1 MKQILRI
8 SKVCFFFFD
17 GIVFALAFIS
27 FSSGII
33 SSFFMCWNFT
43 GCICSILFWGGKVL
57 LWECFW
63 DCISE
68 VIKMVLWSVICPI
81 QAIFSFLRKNCS
93 IRDMHYLISTS
104 DGFYGIIKNIFFRV
118 ISGIIFFIKIS
129 SIFYRFPII
138 QGIIFCVIR
147 SRSFRSMISG
157 SMSFKWF
164 CSSGFKGS
172 CSIRFKSFVSKN
184 FKSFCSMISFSMIFK
199 SLCSICF
206 KNFFNM
212 IFRMFWRIFCKI
224 FSIQIFIMALILDPI
239 FFPALATSSKQKIV
253 SPVRRTNFSPRA
265 ATHKPVENRVPLGC
279 GAVAAEKAVRYTI
292 TTTTTVR

>member
-1 MKQILRI
+1 
-8 SKVCFFFFD
+8 
-17 GIVFALAFIS
+17 
-27 FSSGII
+27 
-33 SSFFMCWNFT
+33 MCWNFT
-43 GCICSILFWGGKVL
+43 GCICSILFWGGKVR
-57 LWECFW
+57 LWKCFW

-68 VIKMVLWSVICPI
+68 VIEMVLWSVICPI

-93 IRDMHYLISTS
+93 ICGMRCLISTS
-104 DGFYGIIKNIFFRV
+104 DGFYGMISNTFFRV
-118 ISGIIFFIKIS
+118 ISGIIFCIKIS
-129 SIFYRFPII
+129 SIFYHFPII

-164 CSSGFKGS
+164 CSMGSKSFCSSGFKS
-172 CSIRFKSFVSKN
+172 SYSIRFKSFISKN
-184 FKSFCSMISFSMIFK
+184 FKSFRSMISSSMSFK
-199 SLCSICF
+199 WFCNMDSKVFFSICF

-212 IFRMFWRIFCKI
+212 IFRMFWRIFYKI

-279 GAVAAEKAVRYTI
+279 GAMAAEKAVRYTI

>member
-1 MKQILRI
+1 M
-8 SKVCFFFFD
+8 
-17 GIVFALAFIS
+17 
-27 FSSGII
+27 I
-33 SSFFMCWNFT
+33 SST
-43 GCICSILFWGGKVL
+43 
-57 LWECFW
+57 
-63 DCISE
+63 
-68 VIKMVLWSVICPI
+68 
-81 QAIFSFLRKNCS
+81 
-93 IRDMHYLISTS
+93 
-104 DGFYGIIKNIFFRV
+104 FFRV
-118 ISGIIFFIKIS
+118 ISGIIFGIKIS
-129 SIFYRFPII
+129 SIFYHFPII

-147 SRSFRSMISG
+147 SKSFRSMIPN

-164 CSSGFKGS
+164 
-172 CSIRFKSFVSKN
+172 
-184 FKSFCSMISFSMIFK
+184 
-199 SLCSICF
+199 CSICF

-279 GAVAAEKAVRYTI
+279 GAVAAEKALRYTI

>member
-1 MKQILRI
+1 MKRYLPY
-8 SKVCFFFFD
+8 
-17 GIVFALAFIS
+17 
-27 FSSGII
+27 SSH
-33 SSFFMCWNFT
+33 
-43 GCICSILFWGGKVL
+43 
-57 LWECFW
+57 
-63 DCISE
+63 
-68 VIKMVLWSVICPI
+68 
-81 QAIFSFLRKNCS
+81 FSFLRKNCS
-93 IRDMHYLISTS
+93 ICGMRCLISTS
-104 DGFYGIIKNIFFRV
+104 DGFYGMISSTFFRV
-118 ISGIIFFIKIS
+118 ISGIIFGIKIS
-129 SIFYRFPII
+129 SIFYHFPII
-138 QGIIFCVIR
+138 QGIICCVIR
-147 SRSFRSMISG
+147 SRSFRNMISG
-157 SMSFKWF
+157 SMSFKWFCSMGSKSF

-212 IFRMFWRIFCKI
+212 IFRMFCRIFYKI